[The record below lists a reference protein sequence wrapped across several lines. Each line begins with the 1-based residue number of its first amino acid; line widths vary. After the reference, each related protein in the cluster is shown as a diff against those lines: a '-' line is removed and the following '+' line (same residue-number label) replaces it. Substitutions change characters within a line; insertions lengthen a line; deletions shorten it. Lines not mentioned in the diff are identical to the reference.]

1 MRRVG
6 AAILV
11 VLAAV
16 LLLLSGYGWW
26 AKRYFLDSD
35 RFTAKADQILELES
49 VQEALAV
56 AITDEISKASGHD
69 LQIARPFIATI
80 VREVVQSGAFQDVF
94 DGSVRRLHRAVVGGR
109 ARDAVLNLSE
119 TVDRVKRALEPIA
132 PDLADEIPSGKK
144 VRVTVLDKS
153 ELQTIYDTTNL
164 VENVVIGLTIATIVL
179 FAAGIALS
187 DRRWRT
193 TALAGWV
200 VLGLFLASL
209 VSLRIGRGVLGG
221 IPDRPEYS
229 SAAQDAYKVITRGLM
244 VQGAVFSILGLLVAL
259 GAGWTDRHGGWAG
272 VTGAVG
278 RGGRWIKA
286 QVPTRTTPEPALV
299 AAADGSA
306 GGVAAAAVAVEE
318 APAEEAPAE
327 EVPAEG
333 APAEEVPAEEAPA
346 ALGVAAAAPPA
357 RVAVHGVLAPRL
369 PEPPRKA
376 RTAHWWRAA
385 GLLVLG
391 LFAILSPASLTTV
404 IIVLLG
410 LVALYLALTE
420 ALAAWASPRESDG
433 SDGSEPDEPA
443 EPGPDDSDDPQD
455 GDEPEPEA
463 PEPTRS

>member
-35 RFTAKADQILELES
+35 RFSAKADQILELES

-119 TVDRVKRALEPIA
+119 SVDRVKRALEPIA

-244 VQGAVFSILGLLVAL
+244 VQGVVFSILGLLVAL

-278 RGGRWIKA
+278 RGSRWVKA
-286 QVPTRTTPEPALV
+286 QVPTRAAPEPALV
-299 AAADGSA
+299 AAADGPT
-306 GGVAAAAVAVEE
+306 GGA
-318 APAEEAPAE
+318 APAAIAAGVSAAPGEGVSGEAAPG
-327 EVPAEG
+327 EG
-333 APAEEVPAEEAPA
+333 APGEGAP
-346 ALGVAAAAPPA
+346 GVAAAAPPV
-357 RVAVHGVLAPRL
+357 RVAAHGVLAPRL

-420 ALAAWASPRESDG
+420 ALAAWASPREPAEPDEPEAG
-433 SDGSEPDEPA
+433 DQAAQPDGSEPDGS
-443 EPGPDDSDDPQD
+443 EPG
-455 GDEPEPEA
+455 EPEA
-463 PEPTRS
+463 PEPVRS